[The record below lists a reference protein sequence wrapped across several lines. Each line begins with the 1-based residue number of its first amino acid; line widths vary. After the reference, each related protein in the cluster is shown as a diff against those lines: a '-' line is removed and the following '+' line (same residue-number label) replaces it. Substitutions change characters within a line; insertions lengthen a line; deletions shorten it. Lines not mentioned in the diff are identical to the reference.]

1 MVVDRYYYNILTPR
15 EKDIYNSMYKA
26 IVELKSSVKILGS
39 VTMPALIKIVS
50 AITNDNPHMYY
61 FNQVEMSLQM
71 SVTHTVVHLKYFYT
85 KTEIESLNKRI
96 ETAVN
101 TIIRKLDLEST
112 NDEYEREKRV
122 HDILANYVK
131 YDHAAITATDPKH
144 LASAHSIVGV
154 FVDKKAVCE
163 GIAKATKILLN
174 TANVRCIVAT
184 GKSSLET
191 HGLHAW
197 NIVRVNGAA
206 YHLDV
211 TWDIA
216 NTEGGRVC
224 YDYFNLSDN
233 DIMKDH
239 SDFKS
244 VPACSVAEANF
255 FAKNKVVFA
264 DTRSAKQYISRAI
277 KNGEKSLYIKW
288 ISDSPSFAKITNELV
303 QYAIRTA
310 ALDGYPWNARYVP
323 NDTQGTLRIDLAIRV

>member
-1 MVVDRYYYNILTPR
+1 MVVDRYYYNTLSSR

-26 IVELKSSVKILGS
+26 IVELKPSVKILGS
-39 VTMPALIKIVS
+39 VAMPVLVKIVS

-71 SVTHTVVHLKYFYT
+71 SVTHTLVHLKYFYT
-85 KTEIESLNKRI
+85 KSEIEILNKKI
-96 ETAVN
+96 ESAVN
-101 TIIRKLDLEST
+101 TIVRKLDLAST
-112 NDEYEREKRV
+112 TDEYEREKRV
-122 HDILANYVK
+122 HDILANQVK

-144 LASAHSIVGV
+144 LAAAHSIVGV
-154 FVDKKAVCE
+154 FVDKTAVCE

-184 GKSSLET
+184 GKSSLES

-197 NIVRVNGAA
+197 NIVRINGAP

-224 YDYFNLSDN
+224 YDYFNLSDQ
-233 DIMKDH
+233 DIMRDH
-239 SDFKS
+239 SDFKN
-244 VPACSVAEANF
+244 VPVCSVTEANF
-255 FAKNKVVFA
+255 FVKNKMFFS
-264 DTRSAKQYISRAI
+264 DTRSAKQYIARAI
-277 KNGEKSLYIKW
+277 KNGEKSIYIKW
-288 ISDSPSFAKITNELV
+288 VSGSPALSKVTNELV

-310 ALDGYPWNARYVP
+310 ALDGYPWNARYAP
-323 NDTQGTLRIDLAIRV
+323 NDTQGTLRIDIAVRV